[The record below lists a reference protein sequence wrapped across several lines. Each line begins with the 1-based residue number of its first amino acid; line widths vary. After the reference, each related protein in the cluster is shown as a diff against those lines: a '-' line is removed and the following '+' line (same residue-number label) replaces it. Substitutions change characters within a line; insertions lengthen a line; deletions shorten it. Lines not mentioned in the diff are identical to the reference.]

1 MIWPGTGDPYK
12 RKKAIRFLLISA
24 AIGGIAVLLTT
35 LVVNPGIAN
44 KHIWHVLMIWIRIGK
59 YHLHLK

>member
-35 LVVNPGIAN
+35 LVVNPGIAETSTYG
-44 KHIWHVLMIWIRIGK
+44 M
-59 YHLHLK
+59 Y

>member
-12 RKKAIRFLLISA
+12 RKKAIKFLLISA

-35 LVVNPGIAN
+35 V
-44 KHIWHVLMIWIRIGK
+44 
-59 YHLHLK
+59 

>member
-24 AIGGIAVLLTT
+24 AVGGIAVLL
-35 LVVNPGIAN
+35 VSVGVNPIKMTTMLPKFKFLRG
-44 KHIWHVLMIWIRIGK
+44 
-59 YHLHLK
+59 